1 MLDKSINGALLA
13 LRKQIIR
20 GNLEGLGHVEALLTM
35 RGVPIPA
42 VLPAKNANVA
52 LRGHARALICEAL
65 RDGPKTRREI
75 VAYVVTKRPE
85 LSYRVAY
92 RRVDRLLW
100 KMGKAGALVNG
111 GGVWGL
117 MPPAANTLSSSG
129 SLARP
134 SHSTR
139 PV

>member
-1 MLDKSINGALLA
+1 MLDKSIDGALLA

-20 GNLEGLGHVEALLTM
+20 GKLDGLEHVEVLLAM
-35 RGVPIPA
+35 RGVHMPA

-85 LSYRVAY
+85 LPYDVVY

-100 KMGKAGALVNG
+100 RMGKAGALVNK
-111 GGVWGL
+111 GGVWK
-117 MPPAANTLSSSG
+117 
-129 SLARP
+129 LAK
-134 SHSTR
+134 
-139 PV
+139 